1 MQTDYPW
8 VVCRAADWLD
18 LVEGIGP
25 LVNLAVGPLYTLR
38 GIFRVYTLEGM
49 GQKFFGR
56 FRGWYGWYAM
66 VHVVCR
72 DVYHHS
78 RHINKGFKG

>member
-38 GIFRVYTLEGM
+38 GIFRVYTLEG
-49 GQKFFGR
+49 
-56 FRGWYGWYAM
+56 RGTVEQLSPSPSNLAVKYQ
-66 VHVVCR
+66 
-72 DVYHHS
+72 
-78 RHINKGFKG
+78 